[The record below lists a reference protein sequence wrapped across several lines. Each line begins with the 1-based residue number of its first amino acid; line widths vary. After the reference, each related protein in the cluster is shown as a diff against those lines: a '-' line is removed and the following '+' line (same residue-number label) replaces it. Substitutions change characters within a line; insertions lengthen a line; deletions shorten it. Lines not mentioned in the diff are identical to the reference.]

1 MHYLNI
7 SFSHKNSTLEVRE
20 KLSYKD
26 DNATKG
32 CLTKL
37 NAGEAINESILI
49 STCNRMEVFCS
60 CSDIAL
66 ATQHIFEMLA
76 ARSGVSIE
84 ELEGRADI
92 FDDSSAIHHLFSVA
106 SSLDSMVVGE
116 TQIAGQLRDAFR
128 LSYDNGFSGQKL
140 ARAMHHAFKC
150 AAKVRNATD
159 ISSKPVS
166 IASVAVAKLKSV
178 LESVEGKKAL
188 VVGVGEMSEITAKHL
203 LSSGADV
210 YIMNRT
216 RENAQKLAFDC
227 GAKVLDYSELANA
240 INEFEILFTATSA
253 PEPIITDEIIK
264 SCDFERY
271 WFDLALPRDINYH
284 KGDKINLYVIDDL
297 KSIVD
302 ENIGIREDSARKAH
316 GIIGRST
323 VEFFEWLSTLNI
335 EPMIKE
341 IYQKAFE
348 AARIESE
355 RVIKKGHIPKKYE
368 AQAKKMAEQVMK
380 RFLHEMTSKM
390 RSVSEESKADMV
402 TSALQFLIQKDKS
415 DIPDKYKCEHAL
427 NIIEG
432 KTN

>member
-26 DNATKG
+26 DDALKG
-32 CLTKL
+32 CLAKL
-37 NAGEAINESILI
+37 NSGEAINESILI
-49 STCNRMEVFCS
+49 STCNRMEVLCS
-60 CSDIAL
+60 CSDVSS
-66 ATQHIFEMLA
+66 ATQYIFEILA
-76 ARSGVSIE
+76 QRSGISID

-92 FDDSSAIHHLFSVA
+92 YDDSSAIHHLFSVA

-116 TQIAGQLRDAFR
+116 TQIAGQLKDAFR
-128 LSYDNGFSGQKL
+128 FSYDNGFCSQKL

-178 LESVEGKKAL
+178 LNSVDGKKAL
-188 VVGVGEMSEITAKHL
+188 VIGVGEMSEITAKHL
-203 LSSGADV
+203 VANGADV

-216 RENAQKLAFDC
+216 IDKAFALAKEC
-227 GAKVLDYSELANA
+227 ESKVLDMSELPKV

-253 PEPIITDEIIK
+253 PGAIITDEIIK
-264 SCDFERY
+264 PCDFDRY
-271 WFDLALPRDINYH
+271 WFDMALPRDINYH
-284 KGDKINLYVIDDL
+284 KGERINLYVIDDL
-297 KSIVD
+297 KNIVD
-302 ENIGIREDSARKAH
+302 ENRSLREDGARKAH

-323 VEFFEWLSTLNI
+323 VEFFEWLDTLNI

-348 AARIESE
+348 AAKVESD
-355 RVIKKGHIPKKYE
+355 RVIKNGYIPKEYE
-368 AQAKKMAEQVMK
+368 RQIHKMSQQVMK

-390 RSVSEESKADMV
+390 RSVSEESKSDMV
-402 TSALQFLIQKDKS
+402 TSALQFLIKKDKN
-415 DIPDKYKCEHAL
+415 DMPDKYKCEHAL

-432 KTN
+432 K

>member
-7 SFSHKNSTLEVRE
+7 SFSHKNSTLDVRE

-26 DNATKG
+26 DNATRG

-37 NAGEAINESILI
+37 NSGEAINESILI

-60 CSDIAL
+60 CSDISE
-66 ATQHIFEMLA
+66 ATKHIFEMLA
-76 ARSGVSIE
+76 ARSGVSID

-92 FDDSSAIHHLFSVA
+92 FDDSSAIHHIFSVA

-128 LSYDNGFSGQKL
+128 FSYDNGFCSQKL

-178 LESVEGKKAL
+178 LDSVEGKKAL
-188 VVGVGEMSEITAKHL
+188 VIGVGEMSEITAKHL

-210 YIMNRT
+210 YIINRT
-216 RENAQKLAFDC
+216 KQKAEKLAAQC
-227 GAKVLDYSELANA
+227 GAKVLDMQDLQKAV
-240 INEFEILFTATSA
+240 NEFEILFTATSS

-264 SCDFERY
+264 PCDFERY
-271 WFDLALPRDINYH
+271 WFDMALPRDINYH
-284 KGDKINLYVIDDL
+284 KGDRINLYVIDDL
-297 KSIVD
+297 KNIVD
-302 ENIGIREDSARKAH
+302 ENMGLREDSARKAH

-323 VEFFEWLSTLNI
+323 VEFFEWLNTLNI

-348 AARIESE
+348 AARIESD
-355 RVIKKGHIPKKYE
+355 RAIKKGFIPKEYE
-368 AQAKKMAEQVMK
+368 EQAYKMAQQALK
-380 RFLHEMTSKM
+380 RFLHQMSSKM
-390 RSVSEESKADMV
+390 RSVSEESKADML
-402 TSALQFLIQKDKS
+402 TSAVQFLIEKDRS
-415 DIPDKYKCEHAL
+415 DMPDKYKCEHAL

-432 KTN
+432 R

>member
-26 DNATKG
+26 DDALKA
-32 CLTKL
+32 CLGKL
-37 NAGEAINESILI
+37 NGGESINESILI
-49 STCNRMEVFCS
+49 STCNRMEVLCS
-60 CSDIAL
+60 CSDISS
-66 ATQHIFEMLA
+66 ATQYIFEILA
-76 ARSGVSIE
+76 QRSGISID

-92 FDDSSAIHHLFSVA
+92 YDDSSAIHHLFSVA
-106 SSLDSMVVGE
+106 SSLDSMVIGE
-116 TQIAGQLRDAFR
+116 TQIAGQLKDAFR
-128 LSYDNGFSGQKL
+128 FSYDNGFCGQKL

-178 LESVEGKKAL
+178 LNSVEDKKAL
-188 VVGVGEMSEITAKHL
+188 VIGVGEMSEITAKHL
-203 LSSGADV
+203 VANGADV

-216 RENAQKLAFDC
+216 IDKAFDLAKEC
-227 GAKVLDYSELANA
+227 SCKVLDMGELAKV

-253 PEPIITDEIIK
+253 PTAIITDKIIK
-264 SCDFERY
+264 PCDFDRY
-271 WFDLALPRDINYH
+271 WFDMALPRDINYH
-284 KGDKINLYVIDDL
+284 KGERINLYVIDDL
-297 KSIVD
+297 KNIVD
-302 ENIGIREDSARKAH
+302 ENRSLREDGARKAH

-323 VEFFEWLSTLNI
+323 VEFFEWLDTLNI

-341 IYQKAFE
+341 IYQKAFK
-348 AARIESE
+348 AAKEESE
-355 RVIKKGHIPKKYE
+355 RVIKKGYIPKEYE
-368 AQAKKMAEQVMK
+368 KQIHKMSEQVMK

-390 RSVSEESKADMV
+390 RSVSEESKSDML
-402 TSALQFLIQKDKS
+402 TSALQFLIKKDKN
-415 DIPDKYKCEHAL
+415 DVADKYKCEHAL

-432 KTN
+432 K